1 METTVRL
8 LAKSITWQV
17 MGFCSMTLIG
27 YLYTGSIS
35 VGGGIAVSAALTGF
49 IGYFVH
55 ETLWSKVGWG
65 RSYTKGR

>member
-8 LAKSITWQV
+8 LTKSITWQV

-27 YLYTGSIS
+27 YLYTGSFS
-35 VGGGIAVSAALTGF
+35 TGGGIAVSAALTGF

-55 ETLWSKVGWG
+55 ETFWSKIGWG
-65 RSYTKGR
+65 RN